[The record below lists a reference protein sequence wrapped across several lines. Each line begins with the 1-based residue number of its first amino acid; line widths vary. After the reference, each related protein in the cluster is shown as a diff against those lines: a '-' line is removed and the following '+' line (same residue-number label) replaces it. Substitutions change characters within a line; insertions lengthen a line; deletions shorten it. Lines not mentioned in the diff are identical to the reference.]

1 MSKSII
7 QKNENECFVCGCC
20 RGLERHHVIY
30 GTSGRKLSE
39 QYGLTVSLC
48 YEHHRGRH
56 GVHGMDGK
64 ELSNQ
69 LHIVAQTAFEGLYGH
84 DEWMRIFGRNYL

>member
-7 QKNENECFVCGCC
+7 QENNTECFICGSQY
-20 RGLERHHVIY
+20 GLERHHVIF
-30 GTSGRKLSE
+30 GTAGRKLSE
-39 QYGLTVSLC
+39 RYGLTVMLC

-64 ELSNQ
+64 ELNRQ
-69 LHIVAQTAFEGLYGH
+69 LHIVAQTAFEGIHGH
-84 DEWMRIFGRNYL
+84 EKWMEIIGKNFL

>member
-30 GTSGRKLSE
+30 GTAGRKLSE

-69 LHIVAQTAFEGLYGH
+69 LHIVAQTAFERLYGH
-84 DEWMRIFGRNYL
+84 DEWMRIFGRNFL